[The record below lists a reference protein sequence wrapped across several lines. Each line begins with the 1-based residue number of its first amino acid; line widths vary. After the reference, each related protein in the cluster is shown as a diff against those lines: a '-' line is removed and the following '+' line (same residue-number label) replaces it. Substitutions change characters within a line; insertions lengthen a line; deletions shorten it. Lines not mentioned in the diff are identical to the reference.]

1 MRLPS
6 PARTLSEYLQLL
18 ECSPHD
24 SAFKANPA
32 HKSFAENIKT
42 VLKSLLPVN
51 HNNLI
56 PFKFGQ
62 GVNILG
68 WLET

>member
-6 PARTLSEYLQLL
+6 PARTLNEYLQLL
-18 ECSPHD
+18 EGSPHD

-32 HKSFAENIKT
+32 HKSFAEHIKT
-42 VLKSLLPVN
+42 VLKSLLHMH
-51 HNNLI
+51 HNNFI